1 MTAALPRPRRG
12 TAGFPGTEPVLQS
25 HPLLEGAATRMPLFG
40 DTGEWDFNGVVRR
53 PARLPPCGW
62 KLRFNHALATPAWN
76 LLARETMIIMAN
88 PRHPVV
94 LAAGLSLKARPYSP
108 VTLTYEISHLRAL
121 AAWGDSHSLPEHL
134 ADWDMA
140 DVTGFIGQMRQTAA
154 PATVCVYISLLKR
167 LHLYAPALTGGGLPR
182 DPWRRKSAMKAAN
195 AVPTGQ
201 ISTPVIRPG
210 AWFPLVRAAWSYVH
224 EFAPDILRAARHLD
238 QIRAGASGSTIGLDA
253 RLREW
258 LASPHSR
265 IPVHPAGDGQA
276 GADPVHWNLLNLMLG
291 ISEKA
296 QASFTRHSPGARA
309 RRTMILDAL
318 AAGFPVT
325 TGVISDLAQVTRPD
339 GTTGPWH
346 PGLTPRAVF
355 RERVALRDACFT
367 LVAAL
372 SMMRDGEILE
382 ITRGSVTEY
391 YGSPAIASTKHKH
404 EPGQPVRHWWI
415 IEPAAEAITVAEQLF
430 SRDRDSRVFTPADN
444 QERRDTVYGEK
455 MVDAFIDHVNA
466 TRAWTGLAEI
476 PADRIRP
483 HMFRRTMAMLTDQFA
498 GSEIALGIQL
508 KHAAT
513 RALANRSTQSYAAA
527 GQAWAGHLDSA
538 IEAARFRRLEDLY
551 QSHKN
556 GTPPGH
562 GPGAQRLA
570 AAFDQ
575 ITATAAA
582 RGGDAATERS
592 LLKQARISIRFGTLN
607 HCLFDPANPAGALC
621 LEQAIIPPG
630 HDGPFPD
637 RCRPGRC
644 GNSIIGPEHLPLYQ
658 ARRQGLLQLIGTPG
672 LPAPRKELLSRE
684 LAEIDTIATRAR
696 PEEPHD

>member
-1 MTAALPRPRRG
+1 MTAALPGPRRG

-25 HPLLEGAATRMPLFG
+25 HPLLEGAAARMPLFG

-53 PARLPPCGW
+53 PARLPPSCW
-62 KLRFNHALATPAWN
+62 KLRFNHALVTPAWN
-76 LLARETMIIMAN
+76 LLARETLMIMAN
-88 PRHPVV
+88 PRHLVV
-94 LAAGLSLKARPYSP
+94 TATGLSLKARPYSP
-108 VTLTYEISHLRAL
+108 VTLTYEISRLRKL
-121 AAWGDSHSLPEHL
+121 AAWGNSHGLAERL

-140 DVTGFIGQMRQTAA
+140 DVTGFIDQMRQTAA

-210 AWFPLVRAAWSYVH
+210 AWFPLVRAAWSYVR

-238 QIRAGASGSTIGLDA
+238 QMRAEASGSTTRLDA

-258 LASPHSR
+258 LASPDSR
-265 IPVHPAGDGQA
+265 IPVHPAGRGQA
-276 GADPVHWNLLNLMLG
+276 GAGPVHWNLLNLMLG
-291 ISEKA
+291 IEETA
-296 QASFTRHSPGARA
+296 HASFTRHSPGALA
-309 RRTMILDAL
+309 RRTMILGAL
-318 AAGFPVT
+318 AAGFPAA

-339 GTTGPWH
+339 GTPGPWH

-404 EPGQPVRHWWI
+404 EPGHPVQHWWI
-415 IEPAAEAITVAEQLF
+415 IEPAAEAITVAGQLF
-430 SRDRDSRVFTPADN
+430 PRDDDRRVFTPAN
-444 QERRDTVYGEK
+444 SRECPGTVYGER
-455 MVDAFIDHVNA
+455 MIDAFIAHVNA

-476 PADRIRP
+476 PAGRIRP

-498 GSEIALGIQL
+498 GSETALGIQL
-508 KHAAT
+508 KHVAT
-513 RALANRSTQSYAAA
+513 RALANRSTQGYAAA
-527 GQAWAGHLDSA
+527 GQAWAEHLDSA
-538 IEAARFRRLEDLY
+538 IDAARFRTLEDLY

-556 GTPPGH
+556 GTPPGY

-582 RGGDAATERS
+582 RVGDAATERS
-592 LLKQARISIRFGTLN
+592 LLKQARISIRFGSLN

-621 LEQAIIPPG
+621 LEQAISPPG
-630 HDGPFPD
+630 HDGPLPD

-644 GNSIIGPEHLPLYQ
+644 GNSIIGPGHLPLYQ
-658 ARRQGLLQLIGTPG
+658 ARRQGLLQLTGTPG
-672 LPAPRKELLSRE
+672 MPAPRKELLNRE
-684 LAEIDTIATRAR
+684 LAEIDTIIARAR

>member
-1 MTAALPRPRRG
+1 
-12 TAGFPGTEPVLQS
+12 LQS
-25 HPLLEGAATRMPLFG
+25 HPLVEGAAARMPLFG
-40 DTGEWDFNGVVRR
+40 GTGEWDFNGVVRR
-53 PARLPPCGW
+53 PARLPPCDW
-62 KLRFNHALATPAWN
+62 KLRFNYALVTPAWN
-76 LLARETMIIMAN
+76 LLARETLMIMAN

-108 VTLTYEISHLRAL
+108 VTLTYEISHLRVL
-121 AAWGDSHSLPEHL
+121 AAWGDSHSLAEHL

-140 DVTGFIGQMRQTAA
+140 DVTGFIDQMRQTAA
-154 PATVCVYISLLKR
+154 PATVCVYVSLLKR
-167 LHLYAPALTGGGLPR
+167 LHLYAPALAGGGLPR

-195 AVPTGQ
+195 AIPTGQ

-210 AWFPLVRAAWSYVH
+210 AWFPLVRAAWSYVR

-238 QIRAGASGSTIGLDA
+238 QMRAGASGSTIGLDT

-265 IPVHPAGDGQA
+265 IPVHPAGDSQA

-291 ISEKA
+291 TGEKA

-309 RRTMILDAL
+309 RRTLILDAL

-325 TGVISDLAQVTRPD
+325 TGVIGDLAQVTRPD

-404 EPGQPVRHWWI
+404 EPGQPVKHWWI

-430 SRDRDSRVFTPADN
+430 SHGGRDNRVFTPADN
-444 QERRDTVYGEK
+444 QERRDTVHGAK
-455 MVDAFIDHVNA
+455 MVDAFISHVNA
-466 TRAWTGLAEI
+466 TRARTGLAEI

-508 KHAAT
+508 KHVAT
-513 RALANRSTQSYAAA
+513 RALANRSTQGYAAA
-527 GQAWAGHLDSA
+527 GQAWAGQLDSA

-556 GTPPGH
+556 GTPPGYS
-562 GPGAQRLA
+562 PGGQRLA

-592 LLKQARISIRFGTLN
+592 LLKQAKISIRFGTLN

-630 HDGPFPD
+630 HDGPLPD

-644 GNSIIGPEHLPLYQ
+644 GNSIIGPGHLPLYQ

-672 LPAPRKELLSRE
+672 LPGPRKELLSRE
-684 LAEIDTIATRAR
+684 LAEIDTITTRAR
-696 PEEPHD
+696 PEEPRD

>member
-1 MTAALPRPRRG
+1 MTAALLRPRRG
-12 TAGFPGTEPVLQS
+12 TAGFPGTEPVFQS
-25 HPLLEGAATRMPLFG
+25 HPLLEGAAARMPLFG
-40 DTGEWDFNGVVRR
+40 DTAEWDFNGVVRR
-53 PARLPPCGW
+53 PARLPLSCW
-62 KLRFNHALATPAWN
+62 KLRFNHALARPAWN
-76 LLARETMIIMAN
+76 LLARETLMIMAN

-94 LAAGLSLKARPYSP
+94 TATGLSLKARPYSP
-108 VTLTYEISHLRAL
+108 VTLTYEISRLRRL
-121 AAWGDSHSLPEHL
+121 AAWGSSHGLAEHL
-134 ADWDMA
+134 ADWDLA
-140 DVTGFIGQMRQTAA
+140 DVTGFIDQMRQAAA
-154 PATVCVYISLLKR
+154 PATVGVYISLLKR

-210 AWFPLVRAAWSYVH
+210 AWFPLVRAAWCYVR

-238 QIRAGASGSTIGLDA
+238 QMRTEASGSTAGLDA

-258 LASPHSR
+258 LASPGSR
-265 IPVHPAGDGQA
+265 IPVHPAGHGQA
-276 GADPVHWNLLNLMLG
+276 GAGSVHWALLNLMLG
-291 ISEKA
+291 IEEKA
-296 QASFTRHSPGARA
+296 HASFTRHSPAACA
-309 RRTMILDAL
+309 RRVMILDAL
-318 AAGFPVT
+318 AAGFPAI

-339 GTTGPWH
+339 GASGPWH

-404 EPGQPVRHWWI
+404 EPGQPVKHWWI

-430 SRDRDSRVFTPADN
+430 PRDHDSRVFTPASTH
-444 QERRDTVYGEK
+444 ERRDTVYGEK
-455 MVDAFIDHVNA
+455 MVDAFIAHVNA

-508 KHAAT
+508 KHVAT
-513 RALANRSTQSYAAA
+513 RALANRSTQGYAAA

-538 IEAARFRRLEDLY
+538 IDAARFRRLEDLY

-556 GTPPGH
+556 GTAPGY

-575 ITATAAA
+575 ITATTAA
-582 RGGDAATERS
+582 RGGDAATERG
-592 LLKQARISIRFGTLN
+592 LLRQARISIRFGTLN
-607 HCLFDPANPAGALC
+607 HCLFDPANPASALC
-621 LEQAIIPPG
+621 LEQATSPPG
-630 HDGPFPD
+630 HDGPLPD

-658 ARRQGLLQLIGTPG
+658 ARRQGLLQLIGAPG
-672 LPAPRKELLSRE
+672 MPAPRKELLSRE
-684 LAEIDTIATRAR
+684 LAEIDTIITRAR
-696 PEEPHD
+696 PEEPHG

>member
-1 MTAALPRPRRG
+1 VTAALPRPRRG
-12 TAGFPGTEPVLQS
+12 TAGFPDTEPVFQG
-25 HPLLEGAATRMPLFG
+25 HPLLEGAAARMPLFG

-53 PARLPPCGW
+53 PARLPPSGW
-62 KLRFNHALATPAWN
+62 KLRFSHALTAPAWN
-76 LLARETMIIMAN
+76 LLARETLMIMAN

-94 LAAGLSLKARPYSP
+94 TGAGLSLKARPYSP

-121 AAWGDSHSLPEHL
+121 AAWGDSYRLPEHL
-134 ADWDMA
+134 ARWDVA
-140 DVTGFIGQMRQTAA
+140 DVSGFIDQMRQTAA

-167 LHLYAPALTGGGLPR
+167 LHLYAPALTGGGLPV
-182 DPWRRKSAMKAAN
+182 DPWHRKSAMKAAN

-210 AWFPLVRAAWSYVH
+210 AWFPLVRAAWSYVR

-238 QIRAGASGSTIGLDA
+238 LLRAGASSSVIGLDA

-258 LASPHSR
+258 LASPDSR
-265 IPVHPAGDGQA
+265 IPVHPAGGQR
-276 GADPVHWNLLNLMLG
+276 GADPVHWNLLNLMLS
-291 ISEKA
+291 IDETAS
-296 QASFTRHSPGARA
+296 ASFTRHHPGALA
-309 RRTMILDAL
+309 RRQMILDAL

-325 TGVISDLAQVTRPD
+325 TGVISDLTQVTRPD
-339 GTTGPWH
+339 GTAGPWH
-346 PGLTPRAVF
+346 PGLAPRAVF

-391 YGSPAIASTKHKH
+391 YGSPAIASAKHKH
-404 EPGQPVRHWWI
+404 EPGQPVKHWWI
-415 IEPAAEAITVAEQLF
+415 IEPAAEAITVAEQIF
-430 SRDRDSRVFTPADN
+430 PRGSDSRVFTPADN
-444 QERRDTVYGEK
+444 HGCRDTVYGER
-455 MVDAFIDHVNA
+455 MVDAFIAHVNA
-466 TRAWTGLAEI
+466 TRARTGLAEI
-476 PADRIRP
+476 PAGRIRP

-508 KHAAT
+508 KHVAT
-513 RALANRSTQSYAAA
+513 RALANRSTLGYAAA
-527 GQAWAGHLDSA
+527 GHAWAGHLDSA

-556 GTPPGH
+556 GTPPGS
-562 GPGAQRLA
+562 GPGGQRLA

-575 ITATAAA
+575 ITATTAA

-592 LLKQARISIRFGTLN
+592 LLKQAGISIRFGTLN

-621 LEQAIIPPG
+621 LEQATTPPG
-630 HDGPFPD
+630 HDGPLPD

-644 GNSIIGPEHLPLYQ
+644 GNSIIGPGHLPLYQ
-658 ARRQGLLQLIGTPG
+658 ARRQGLLQLISTPR
-672 LPAPRKELLSRE
+672 LPAPRKELLNRE
-684 LAEIDTIATRAR
+684 LAEIDTIITRAQ
-696 PEEPHD
+696 PGGTP